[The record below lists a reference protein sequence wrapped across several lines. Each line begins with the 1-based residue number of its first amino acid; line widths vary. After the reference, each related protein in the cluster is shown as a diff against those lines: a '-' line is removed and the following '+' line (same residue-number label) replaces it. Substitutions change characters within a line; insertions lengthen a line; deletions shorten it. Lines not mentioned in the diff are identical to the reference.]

1 MQSLARHAT
10 RDDCAAIARIYNE
23 GIEERIATFET
34 THRSPA
40 DILQWLELDH
50 PVVVVE
56 TVGKI
61 AAFAAA
67 HPYRARPCYDGV
79 REFSVY
85 VARDSRR
92 QGAGLVALEALC
104 AAAAARGW
112 WKLLARIFVE
122 NHASRQLCVKAGFR
136 EVGVYVRHGRLDGV
150 WRDCV
155 IVEKLVGDA
164 AV

>member
-1 MQSLARHAT
+1 MQPLVRPAQP
-10 RDDCAAIARIYNE
+10 DDCAAIARIYNE
-23 GIEERIATFET
+23 GIDERIATFET
-34 THRSPA
+34 AHRIPS
-40 DILQWLELDH
+40 DILHWLEHDH

-67 HPYRARPCYDGV
+67 HPYRSRPCYDGV

-85 VARDSRR
+85 GARDSRR
-92 QGAGLVALEALC
+92 QGAGLHALEALC
-104 AAAAARGW
+104 AEAEARGW

-122 NHASRQLCVKAGFR
+122 NHPSRRLCAKAGFR
-136 EVGVYVRHGRLDGV
+136 EVGIYVRHGKLDGV

-155 IVEKLVGDA
+155 IVERLVGEA